1 MAKSKLSPKKSLSVR
16 FEAIMQTSGDWLK
29 VSKTNGIRVVFECD
43 ESQMPEL
50 VKLLALQEEV
60 VTVTVEV
67 SA

>member
-1 MAKSKLSPKKSLSVR
+1 MAKSKLTQNKSITVR

-60 VTVTVEV
+60 VTVEV

>member
-1 MAKSKLSPKKSLSVR
+1 MAKNKKLSVK
-16 FEAIMQTSGDWLK
+16 FESIMQTSGDWLK

-43 ESQMPEL
+43 ESQLPEL